1 MVGVPGAGGRA
12 QKVLQLG
19 GVTLNRTSLLLTHR
33 GYHRAHRNKYQ
44 SRFLPQETSTKP
56 SHSHLSG
63 ARKVSEKMKTLK
75 LLLSTCCSVLSK
87 TVETL
92 VLPWILTVFLL
103 GFPF

>member
-19 GVTLNRTSLLLTHR
+19 GVTLNRTSLLLTYR

-56 SHSHLSG
+56 SHSLERRTKSV
-63 ARKVSEKMKTLK
+63 RKDENTETVTLY
-75 LLLSTCCSVLSK
+75 LLFCT
-87 TVETL
+87 
-92 VLPWILTVFLL
+92 F
-103 GFPF
+103 